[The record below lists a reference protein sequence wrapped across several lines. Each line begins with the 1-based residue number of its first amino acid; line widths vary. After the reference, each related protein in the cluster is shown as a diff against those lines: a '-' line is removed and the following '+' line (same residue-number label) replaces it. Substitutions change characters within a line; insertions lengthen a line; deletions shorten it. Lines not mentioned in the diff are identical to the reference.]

1 MPRQQENVPDGEA
14 DQAALRK
21 ARAMA
26 AQPSATKS
34 GLYISSLFS
43 RDEANADKP
52 TELPSIPRAAPTNA
66 PSADASFEQ
75 LGLEYILAAHLR
87 ERMDIRDKPTEI
99 QRLAIPPLL
108 SAPPMP
114 QRDVLIQAQT
124 GSGKTLTYLL
134 PIVQSLL
141 PLSEE
146 SFIDRSVGTLAIIL
160 APTREL
166 EIGRAHV

>member
-1 MPRQQENVPDGEA
+1 MYKRQ
-14 DQAALRK
+14 
-21 ARAMA
+21 
-26 AQPSATKS
+26 
-34 GLYISSLFS
+34 
-43 RDEANADKP
+43 
-52 TELPSIPRAAPTNA
+52 
-66 PSADASFEQ
+66 FEQ

-87 ERMDIRDKPTEI
+87 ERMDIQDKPTEI

-166 EIGRAHV
+166 ARQIYQVLSLIHISEPTRRLMASRMPSSA